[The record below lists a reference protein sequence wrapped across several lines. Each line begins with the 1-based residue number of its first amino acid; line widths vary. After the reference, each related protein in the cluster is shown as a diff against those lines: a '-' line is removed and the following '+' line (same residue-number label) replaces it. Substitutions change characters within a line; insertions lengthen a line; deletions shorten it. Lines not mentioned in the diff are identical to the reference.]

1 MAVVETTTFR
11 LASGVSRDD
20 FLALDR
26 RVQTELVY
34 GQHGLVRRTTTHR
47 GGEWMVVTL
56 WGSESDAAAFESS
69 AAGHPLQG
77 EFDALV
83 EPGSLERRRYDTL
96 D

>member
-11 LASGVSRDD
+11 LAPGVTRDA

-34 GQHGLVRRTTTHR
+34 QRPGLVRRTTAQR
-47 GGEWMVVTL
+47 GAEWLVVTL
-56 WGSESDAAAFESS
+56 WNSEAEAAAFAS
-69 AAGHPLQG
+69 AVATEPLQA
-77 EFDALV
+77 EFDALL
-83 EPGSLERRRYDTL
+83 EPGSVERRRYDTL